1 MQFRKIECFIICGLN
16 CKLLHK
22 YFQISLLL
30 YIIIL
35 LVVNYCFFKDI
46 FKEFSFLVVML
57 NIFFFADFS
66 FLVCFSS

>member
-16 CKLLHK
+16 CYINISK
-22 YFQISLLL
+22 YL

-46 FKEFSFLVVML
+46 FKEFSFFVVML